1 MSINDPQWGNSH
13 RPEEKDPEQVPE
25 QAGTAPV
32 QPDAGRR
39 GAELQQKSPVEPP
52 AGGPQKPAGPPE
64 GPPDLEVLWQQ
75 LVHRIRTKI
84 ALLLRRDPP
93 APLSEPVA
101 NRVTDAAPNDAPL
114 GWQALS
120 LQSWLIGVSLLI
132 GAWLMSGFYL
142 VDANQR
148 AVLSRFG
155 VITSTEDTGWHWRWP
170 YPLESVRLV
179 NVTGDRT
186 LEIGAPSAKRQ
197 ATGMMLTADQNLVG
211 VAYAVVYQVNDP
223 VAYLSRVE
231 APSDLLAA
239 LSETALREAV
249 ASQPLSLLQGTLA
262 KPGVETTHAPFL
274 EGVRQQMQLSL
285 DALKT
290 GVQVKAIQIQAL
302 RLPGPVL
309 QAVKQAEQA
318 EQAQIRT
325 LRETQAAAG
334 ESLIKARKLA
344 NRLQEEST
352 GYAQELDVATMRLNA
367 ANPKPDL
374 AEAQN
379 QLGALNAA
387 LRQQYPRL
395 FDTYADLV
403 AQTQPVSAVAKPKPA
418 TSNGA
423 VAVPT
428 ASSWRDPDLMRSR
441 DRVDR
446 PGSGS

>member
-1 MSINDPQWGNSH
+1 M
-13 RPEEKDPEQVPE
+13 
-25 QAGTAPV
+25 
-32 QPDAGRR
+32 
-39 GAELQQKSPVEPP
+39 
-52 AGGPQKPAGPPE
+52 
-64 GPPDLEVLWQQ
+64 LWQQ

-101 NRVTDAAPNDAPL
+101 NRVADVATSDAPL

-120 LQSWLIGVSLLI
+120 LQSWLIGVSLLL

-148 AVLSRFG
+148 GVLSRFG
-155 VITSTEDTGWHWRWP
+155 VITSTEDPGWHWRWP

-290 GVQVKAIQIQAL
+290 GIQVKAIQIQAL

-403 AQTQPVSAVAKPKPA
+403 AQTQPVSAVAKPKSA
-418 TSNGA
+418 TSKGA